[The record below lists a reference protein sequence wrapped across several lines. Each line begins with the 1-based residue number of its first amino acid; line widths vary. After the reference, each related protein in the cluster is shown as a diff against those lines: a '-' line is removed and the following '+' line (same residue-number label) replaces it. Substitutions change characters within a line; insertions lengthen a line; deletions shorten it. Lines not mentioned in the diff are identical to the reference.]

1 MQLAVFLAELCE
13 FDAAGFGK
21 AQRRRC
27 WLAVLQCGCQRR
39 TRSFDLLLRLGLVER
54 LEPHRETAW
63 RGEGLRAG
71 KADAATTQTVDHA
84 ARQGIRERPD
94 IAGRQLFG
102 QSEERRVGDEVVST
116 CRSRRLPLH

>member
-39 TRSFDLLLRLGLVER
+39 TRSFDLLLRPGLDER

-71 KADAATTQTVDHA
+71 KADAATTQTVDPA
-84 ARQGIRERPD
+84 AAQGSRERHGKRE
-94 IAGRQLFG
+94 GRG
-102 QSEERRVGDEVVST
+102 EG
-116 CRSRRLPLH
+116 

>member
-1 MQLAVFLAELCE
+1 MRISDWSSDVCSSDL
-13 FDAAGFGK
+13 
-21 AQRRRC
+21 RRC

-54 LEPHRETAW
+54 PEPHRETAW

-84 ARQGIRERPD
+84 ARQGIRERHD
-94 IAGRQLFG
+94 IAGRQIFG
-102 QSEERRVGDEVVST
+102 SDFQQ
-116 CRSRRLPLH
+116 